1 MDKNFIYQ
9 ERSIKKSNAW
19 LMFLLLGWSYG
30 SYDKMGKQIFYYLTL
45 GGVGL
50 WAIYRLFTLNGK
62 IRNYN
67 KQIALE
73 CGFTTDEVL
82 RMGLIK

>member
-45 GGVGL
+45 GGLGL
-50 WAIYRLFTLNGK
+50 WCIYKLFTLNRD
-62 IRNYN
+62 IIEWN
-67 KQIALE
+67 KKVAQQA
-73 CGFTTDEVL
+73 GFTSDEMMQL
-82 RMGLIK
+82 GLY